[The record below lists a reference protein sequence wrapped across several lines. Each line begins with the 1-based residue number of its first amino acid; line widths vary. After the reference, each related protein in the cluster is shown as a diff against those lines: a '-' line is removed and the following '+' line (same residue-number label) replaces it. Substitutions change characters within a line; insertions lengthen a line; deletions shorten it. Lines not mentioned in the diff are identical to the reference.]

1 VIRLAYVCTYGAF
14 AALGAALVARPAL
27 LWLRS
32 QGLFRPALAW
42 EVRYGAL
49 LLGGAA
55 LLALFTLWLA
65 SQVAM
70 NRKRRA
76 PLHVA
81 FLLAVGICLALR
93 SASGDPRPPPD
104 PAPAL
109 LDALRVAGDELDRGY
124 SGQYAPDA
132 AQFSSSLAQVP
143 PPGFRRL
150 GRPVP
155 LHARILSG
163 AEGPQLQALPGDQ
176 PGTIYI
182 AVSEDRRSA
191 WLTALTLAGILNL
204 PSGRPAIVESRE
216 GTHSLPGSDPTLP
229 VYRPMRSGS
238 GE

>member
-1 VIRLAYVCTYGAF
+1 VIRLAYVCTYGSL

-32 QGLFRPALAW
+32 QGLLRTALAW
-42 EVRYGAL
+42 DVRYGAL
-49 LLGGAA
+49 LFVGAA

-65 SQVAM
+65 SEVAL
-70 NRKRRA
+70 NRRRRA

-93 SASGDPRPPPD
+93 SASGDPRPPAD

-124 SGQYAPDA
+124 SGRYAPDA

-163 AEGPQLQALPGDQ
+163 AEGPQLGALPGDQ

-182 AVSEDRRSA
+182 AVSGDRRSA
-191 WLTALTLAGILNL
+191 WMTALTLAGILNL
-204 PSGRPAIVESRE
+204 PSGRPAIVESRD
-216 GTHSLPGSDPTLP
+216 GTHSLPGRDPAVP
-229 VYRPMRSGS
+229 AYRPMR
-238 GE
+238 